1 MKIGFFKRIP
11 VSAPKQEASPLQRAP
26 LTSLPL
32 GEITCREGWL
42 FEQMKRMAEGITGK
56 LPLYG
61 PYFKPDRNG
70 FLYADTPSGWEEVPL
85 WLRGFYPLAVL
96 LDDPAMLRTAEE
108 YIEAIFRSR
117 KGNGWFGPAYLEC
130 TRRTEEGWPI
140 PDLFPI
146 MILSDTLILYHEHTG
161 DARVLS
167 LFGGLVRYCLAL
179 REEQFLPPIDDGKLR
194 WQCIR
199 GGDMLE
205 ELYWYYRQTGDGDAL
220 TLAERVH
227 RSIAKSTSGYVA
239 THAVDF
245 SQRFAYDAIYSQ
257 QSGKE
262 EDFLRSEA
270 EYQKFA
276 SVWGQMPKGIF
287 AADEQIREGATDP
300 REAFEPCGMV
310 ELAKNFYV
318 LGRISGLP
326 EYAQRAEDVMLNHF
340 PAAFTPDYRQ
350 IQYLTSANSPIRSNE
365 TYAATY
371 NGSMS
376 HDRSYQLMTPNN
388 RCCGHNTGMGWPYYV
403 KNLWQRVTDG
413 GLAAC
418 LYAPCEIRT
427 EADGKPLF
435 LRVRTD
441 YPFREEIFLDVE
453 FDGVLPL
460 YLRLPK
466 WCEHCLCTVNGKTVW
481 DDAKGDGWLL
491 VEREWK
497 KGDTLALH
505 FSAGI
510 SLTHWKN
517 GSVSVN
523 RGPLTY
529 SVRIKEEYRVPED
542 SLAYRHPEPH
552 LWENYEILPASPW
565 NYGIYLDR
573 RTNGTEI
580 RLHSVADTLAPQPFC
595 EENAPIVLR
604 AEAKRIPEWKLQDSC
619 AAELQKGPIYSEEP
633 TETVELIPMGC
644 ARLRMTCLP
653 LVTDDPE
660 DARWVEVPAH
670 IPPKE
675 RPRPFSSHY
684 DLIQPGE
691 KKKASQEAEK
701 PWKPDD
707 E

>member
-32 GEITCREGWL
+32 GEITCRGGWL

-117 KGNGWFGPAYLEC
+117 KENGWFGPAYLEC

-245 SQRFAYDAIYSQ
+245 SQRFAYDAIYSR

-276 SVWGQMPKGIF
+276 AVWGQMPRGIF

-310 ELAKNFYV
+310 ELAKNFYI

-326 EYAQRAEDVMLNHF
+326 EYAQRAEDVM
-340 PAAFTPDYRQ
+340 P
-350 IQYLTSANSPIRSNE
+350 SAP
-365 TYAATY
+365 
-371 NGSMS
+371 
-376 HDRSYQLMTPNN
+376 
-388 RCCGHNTGMGWPYYV
+388 
-403 KNLWQRVTDG
+403 
-413 GLAAC
+413 
-418 LYAPCEIRT
+418 RT
-427 EADGKPLF
+427 
-435 LRVRTD
+435 
-441 YPFREEIFLDVE
+441 
-453 FDGVLPL
+453 
-460 YLRLPK
+460 
-466 WCEHCLCTVNGKTVW
+466 
-481 DDAKGDGWLL
+481 
-491 VEREWK
+491 
-497 KGDTLALH
+497 
-505 FSAGI
+505 
-510 SLTHWKN
+510 
-517 GSVSVN
+517 
-523 RGPLTY
+523 
-529 SVRIKEEYRVPED
+529 
-542 SLAYRHPEPH
+542 
-552 LWENYEILPASPW
+552 
-565 NYGIYLDR
+565 
-573 RTNGTEI
+573 
-580 RLHSVADTLAPQPFC
+580 
-595 EENAPIVLR
+595 
-604 AEAKRIPEWKLQDSC
+604 
-619 AAELQKGPIYSEEP
+619 
-633 TETVELIPMGC
+633 
-644 ARLRMTCLP
+644 
-653 LVTDDPE
+653 
-660 DARWVEVPAH
+660 
-670 IPPKE
+670 
-675 RPRPFSSHY
+675 
-684 DLIQPGE
+684 
-691 KKKASQEAEK
+691 
-701 PWKPDD
+701 
-707 E
+707 